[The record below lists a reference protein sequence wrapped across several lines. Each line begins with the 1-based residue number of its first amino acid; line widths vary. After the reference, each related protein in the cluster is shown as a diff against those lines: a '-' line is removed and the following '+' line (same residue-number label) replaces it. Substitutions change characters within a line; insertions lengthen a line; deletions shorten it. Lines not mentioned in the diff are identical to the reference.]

1 MGDLSQR
8 LRAAVQTLRR
18 TPMPLADLIPLLQQA
33 ADALDAPAPQP
44 DARCVTAPDGEC
56 VSTDP
61 RCMHAAPPRA
71 GHDDLRRFY
80 NVTTDAE
87 LIAAQARHIE
97 KLQAKL
103 PAVRDEQPRRVR
115 EG

>member
-1 MGDLSQR
+1 MNEQKPIPVEPTEAMLATLREALPLGHEY
-8 LRAAVQTLRR
+8 LRAVYA
-18 TPMPLADLIPLLQQA
+18 ALI
-33 ADALDAPAPQP
+33 D
-44 DARCVTAPDGEC
+44 
-56 VSTDP
+56 
-61 RCMHAAPPRA
+61 AAPPQA